1 MKILNRLYFL
11 NKGILVGDKNY
22 NYKIKSLVAQKLY
35 SNYIY
40 NFDQCIFFLKK
51 AINLTIENSKNH
63 NLILI
68 YLPLNID
75 LKKIFLLNK
84 NLIIIFDKWVPGSL
98 SNFKAYKKYNNIN
111 INKIPDL
118 VILLG
123 NSFLDNLDIL
133 DEASSFSVP
142 VITVLPNNIKFDN
155 LHYPIFGNVN
165 NLSLL
170 NFYSIFF
177 LNCII
182 HGLFERKLYL
192 NYILK
197 NKN

>member
-192 NYILK
+192 NYVLK
-197 NKN
+197 TKN